1 MGISSNK
8 NLSNA
13 PNKNNINE
21 KTKSES
27 NSHNINLIKKKEIEK
42 PKNVE
47 DVDLIKKVKYKYIIE
62 NIFSCLKENIKLT
75 IIVHNKKYQNLFGLD
90 TEYYKNKSGKYRM
103 IEKNGICKEYTL
115 KENKLIFEGEFK
127 NGKKNGKGKEYIMGI
142 LFFEGTYLNG
152 KRSGKGKEYYK
163 YDGKLKF
170 EGEYLNGYIIEGKRY
185 DRDCKLEFELQKNGK
200 GKEYYDNGNVKFEGK
215 YLNGKR
221 SGKGKEYYYYGN
233 LKFEGEYKDGK
244 LNGKVKE
251 YDENGKLVFKGE
263 YNNGNK
269 WNGKAKEYEERHV
282 GPGCMDFR
290 KILVFE
296 GKYINGKKK
305 GKGEIYDREYED
317 YVLKEIDEQND
328 IKNDDINDYDKD
340 IEKQV
345 NDFFKDD

>member
-27 NSHNINLIKKKEIEK
+27 NSHNINLIKKKENEK

-127 NGKKNGKGKEYIMGI
+127 NGKKNGKAKEFDTYDGKVS
-142 LFFEGTYLNG
+142 FEGTYLNG
-152 KRSGKGKEYYK
+152 KR
-163 YDGKLKF
+163 
-170 EGEYLNGYIIEGKRY
+170 
-185 DRDCKLEFELQKNGK
+185 NGK
-200 GKEYYDNGNVKFEGK
+200 GKEYGSYQF
-215 YLNGKR
+215 
-221 SGKGKEYYYYGN
+221 S
-233 LKFEGEYKDGK
+233 KFEGEFLNDYLIEGKGYDRKD
-244 LNGKVKE
+244 
-251 YDENGKLVFKGE
+251 
-263 YNNGNK
+263 
-269 WNGKAKEYEERHV
+269 R
-282 GPGCMDFR
+282 
-290 KILVFE
+290 LVFE
-296 GKYINGKKK
+296 LERNGIGK
-305 GKGEIYDREYED
+305 E
-317 YVLKEIDEQND
+317 
-328 IKNDDINDYDKD
+328 
-340 IEKQV
+340 
-345 NDFFKDD
+345 